1 MRMKLLQLPLRA
13 ILLGVIL
20 CGCSRKTGESA
31 AKPPEPI
38 PVSVVRLHRGEITRS
53 IALPGNVFAL
63 QSATLYAKIPG
74 YLKTITVDK
83 GDAVTQ
89 GEVLAQIE
97 DPELLAEQPK
107 FEAELE
113 VAETNY
119 ARIQAAA
126 RKAPDLVMPETVDDA
141 RGQRDVA
148 RANLKRINDLLA
160 YAQIVAPFSGIVT
173 RRWVDPGAFIPAAT
187 SGSAA
192 NSAAVV
198 TVMDFNRVRV
208 DVAVPETEVPFVTT
222 ATPATITVEE
232 LPGREFTGNVTRF
245 EYALDQ
251 TTKTMIA
258 EIEIANPDCALRPGM
273 YVTVKLRVERKIEAL
288 LAPVGAVLM
297 EKIGSSVF
305 TVDDG
310 KAKKIPVQTGFNDDT
325 NVEIVSGI
333 QSGQAV
339 ILLGNQTLNNGQP
352 VTTK

>member
-1 MRMKLLQLPLRA
+1 MRIKLLQLPLHA
-13 ILLGVIL
+13 ALLGVLL
-20 CGCSRKTGESA
+20 CGCRRQTSENS

-38 PVSVVRLHRGEITRS
+38 PVSTVRLHRGEITRS
-53 IALPGNVFAL
+53 IALPGAIFAL

-74 YLKTITVDK
+74 YLKTIAVDK

-89 GEVLAQIE
+89 GEVLAEIE

-107 FEAELE
+107 YEAELE

-148 RANLKRINDLLA
+148 RANVKRINDLLA
-160 YAQIVAPFSGIVT
+160 YSQIIAPFDGIVT
-173 RRWVDPGAFIPAAT
+173 HRWVDPGAFIPAAT

-192 NSAAVV
+192 NPAAVV
-198 TVMDFNRVRV
+198 TVMDFSRVRV
-208 DVAVPETEVPFVTT
+208 DVAVPENEVPFVTT

-232 LPGREFTGNVTRF
+232 LPGREFTGNVTRS

-251 TTKTMIA
+251 VTKTMIA
-258 EIEIANPDCALRPGM
+258 EIEITNPDRALRPGM
-273 YVTVKLRVERKIEAL
+273 YVTVKLGVERKTDAL
-288 LAPVGAVLM
+288 LAPVGAVLV

-305 TVDDG
+305 TVADG
-310 KAKKIPVQTGFNDDT
+310 EAKKVPVQTGFSDGT
-325 NVEIVSGI
+325 NVEIISGVKPEE
-333 QSGQAV
+333 AV
-339 ILLGNQTLNNGQP
+339 VLLGNQTLNNGQP
-352 VTTK
+352 VTTR